1 MIPLPNLG
9 LGFTGGT
16 TRPENHGDV
25 GGGLNTGGL
34 TFGGKSTLD
43 LKTIALIGAGA
54 LVIFIVLKRMN

>member
-1 MIPLPNLG
+1 MIPLPDLH

-16 TRPENHGDV
+16 TKPENYGDV

-43 LKTIALIGAGA
+43 LKTLALIGAGA
-54 LVIFIVLKRMN
+54 LAVFLILRKMK

>member
-16 TRPENHGDV
+16 TKPENYGHT

-43 LKTIALIGAGA
+43 LKTLALIGAAA
-54 LVIFIVLKRMN
+54 LAVFLIVRKFK